1 MQITLYQQLE
11 QKFRT
16 AFNSLGIDA
25 SVPIVLQE
33 SSKPEFGDYQVNG
46 AMAAA
51 KTLKMNPREL
61 AQKIID
67 SVELGGIADKLEIA
81 GPGFINITLNNQY
94 LSNLLADNVL
104 AVKGEPIINVVVDLS
119 SPNLAKEMHV
129 GHLRSTVIGDALARI
144 NEFLYGEE
152 HVLRQNH
159 VGDWGTQFG
168 MLILY
173 MREHDLLNNI
183 DYKDEQLQYDNATRV
198 GYGFHVKDLEQFYQ
212 GAKKRFDEDASFA
225 EQARA
230 CVVKLQNWDSSDE
243 LGELACKFW
252 GVFREE
258 SLRHCQQVYNLL
270 GVKLNE
276 THVCGESF
284 YEKIHQVGQNTPGLA
299 GVVEE
304 LNKKGMLVES
314 NGAQCVFLDDGEQT
328 PFMVQKNDGGYL
340 YSTTDLAA
348 IDYRVNHKDA
358 DKILYVVDAR
368 QSFHF
373 KQLFAV
379 ARKAGFANVTDLIHV
394 PFGTMMGEDGKPFKT
409 RSGGT
414 VKLIDLINEAIERAE
429 TMIRERNPEWTNDEV
444 IELAKTLG
452 VASMKYADL
461 SKNRLSDYIFSFDKM
476 LAFDGNTAPYLL
488 YAYTRINS
496 IFNKAGLKREDYLGA
511 TIIIN
516 EFDEHRLAVH
526 IAKFAEKLHQTAK
539 ENYPH
544 YLCGYIYELA
554 GLFMKFYESCPI
566 LRSDVSDDVKHNRL
580 ALTALAGETLKLSLD
595 LLGIPVVERM

>member
-25 SVPIVLQE
+25 SIPIVLQE

-67 SVELGGIADKLEIA
+67 SVDLGGIADKLEIA

-94 LSNLLADNVL
+94 LSILLADNIL
-104 AVKGEPIINVVVDLS
+104 MVKDDREHTIVVDYS
-119 SPNLAKEMHV
+119 APNLAKEMHV
-129 GHLRSTVIGDALARI
+129 GHLRSTVIGDALVRI
-144 NEFLYGEE
+144 YEFLGNK
-152 HVLRQNH
+152 VIRRNH

-168 MLILY
+168 MLTAYLFELNQQDNASIEL
-173 MREHDLLNNI
+173 HDL
-183 DYKDEQLQYDNATRV
+183 E
-198 GYGFHVKDLEQFYQ
+198 EFYR
-212 GAKKRFDEDASFA
+212 KSKVRFDEDADFA
-225 EQARA
+225 NRAREFVVRLQSGDEQVLALWQQF
-230 CVVKLQNWDSSDE
+230 VETS
-243 LGELACKFW
+243 LG
-252 GVFREE
+252 
-258 SLRHCQQVYNLL
+258 HCQEVCDRL
-270 GVKLNE
+270 GTKL
-276 THVCGESF
+276 TRADAVGESS
-284 YEKIHQVGQNTPGLA
+284 YNDLLA
-299 GVVEE
+299 PMVLRLMNSGIAIDSE
-304 LNKKGMLVES
+304 
-314 NGAQCVFLDDGEQT
+314 GAKCVFLTPEELGSKDET
-328 PFMVQKNDGGYL
+328 PFIIQKKDGGYL
-340 YSTTDLAA
+340 YATTDIAA
-348 IDYRVNHKDA
+348 VYDRVNNLGA
-358 DKILYVVDAR
+358 DRLVYVIDAR
-368 QSFHF
+368 QSLHL
-373 KQLFAV
+373 KQLFV
-379 ARKAGFANVTDLIHV
+379 VSKKAGIAPQKTKMEHSA
-394 PFGTMMGEDGKPFKT
+394 FGTMMGEDGKPFKT

-429 TMIRERNPEWTNDEV
+429 TMIRERNPEWAEEDVVT
-444 IELAKTLG
+444 LAKVLG

-511 TIIIN
+511 TIVIN

-566 LRSDVSDDVKHNRL
+566 LRSDVRDDAKHNRL

>member
-11 QKFRT
+11 QKFRI

-51 KTLKMNPREL
+51 KILKMNPREL

-67 SVELGGIADKLEIA
+67 SVDLGRIADKLEIA

-94 LSNLLADNVL
+94 LSSLLADNVL
-104 AVKGEPIINVVVDLS
+104 KVSDDRKHTIVVDYS
-119 SPNLAKEMHV
+119 APNLAKEMHV
-129 GHLRSTVIGDALARI
+129 GHLRSTVIGDALVRI
-144 NEFLYGEE
+144 YEFLGNK
-152 HVLRQNH
+152 VIRRNH

-168 MLILY
+168 MLTAYLFELNQQDNASIEL
-173 MREHDLLNNI
+173 HDL
-183 DYKDEQLQYDNATRV
+183 E
-198 GYGFHVKDLEQFYQ
+198 EFYR
-212 GAKKRFDEDASFA
+212 KSKVRFDEDADFA
-225 EQARA
+225 NRAREF
-230 CVVKLQNWDSSDE
+230 VVRLQSGDKQVLALWQQFVETS
-243 LGELACKFW
+243 LG
-252 GVFREE
+252 
-258 SLRHCQQVYNLL
+258 HCQEVCDRL
-270 GVKLNE
+270 GTKL
-276 THVCGESF
+276 TRADAVGESS
-284 YEKIHQVGQNTPGLA
+284 YNDLLA
-299 GVVEE
+299 PMVSRLMDSGIAIDSE
-304 LNKKGMLVES
+304 
-314 NGAQCVFLDDGEQT
+314 GAKCVFLTPEELGSKDET
-328 PFMVQKNDGGYL
+328 PFIIQKKDGGYL
-340 YSTTDLAA
+340 YATTDIAA
-348 IDYRVNHKDA
+348 VYDRVHNLGA
-358 DKILYVVDAR
+358 DRLVYVIDAR
-368 QSFHF
+368 QSLHL
-373 KQLFAV
+373 KQLFV
-379 ARKAGFANVTDLIHV
+379 VSKKAGIAPIETKMEHSA
-394 PFGTMMGEDGKPFKT
+394 FGTMMGEDGKPFKT

-414 VKLIDLINEAIERAE
+414 VKLIDLINEAIDRAGV
-429 TMIRERNPEWTNDEV
+429 MIRERNPEWSNEEV
-444 IELAKTLG
+444 TTLAKILG
-452 VASMKYADL
+452 VSSMKYADL

-496 IFNKAGLKREDYLGA
+496 IFNKADLKRQDYLGA
-511 TIIIN
+511 TIVIN

-566 LRSDVSDDVKHNRL
+566 LRSDVSDEVKHNRL
-580 ALTALAGETLKLSLD
+580 ALAALAGETLKLSLD